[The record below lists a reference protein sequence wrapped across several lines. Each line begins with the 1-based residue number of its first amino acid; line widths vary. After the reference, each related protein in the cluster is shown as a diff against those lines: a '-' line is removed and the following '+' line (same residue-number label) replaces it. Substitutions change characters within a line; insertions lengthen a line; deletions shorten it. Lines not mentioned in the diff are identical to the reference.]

1 MPSYMPAGNSSNTVF
16 TTIPVG
22 EDFYMVFPTERHLH
36 NIAPSDITKLTFRLY
51 DARIIGSVGN
61 PEPSALIKS
70 YNNLTYN
77 VTTNPLGQPDSFT
90 ISPTTVG
97 VLVTSANLDTYE
109 VTKTAGVTTIFR
121 GELYG
126 YVDAIVT
133 GEETKYAQ
141 MVAVTTGAKLTV
153 TGNLF
158 VPVIKLFQVED
169 LKQVKCKAAVP
180 AATLLIFHP

>member
-61 PEPSALIKS
+61 PAPSALIKS

-77 VTTNPLGQPDSFT
+77 VTTNPLGQPNSFS
-90 ISPTTVG
+90 INPTTVG
-97 VLVTSANLDTYE
+97 VLVTSADLDTYE
-109 VTKTAGVTTIFR
+109 TAKMAGVATSFR

-133 GEETKYAQ
+133 GEETKYVQ
-141 MVAVTTGAKLTV
+141 MVAGTTGTKLTV
-153 TGNLF
+153 TGNLS
-158 VPVIKLFQVED
+158 VPVIKLFQAGD
-169 LKQVKCKAAVP
+169 LKQIKCKAAVP